1 MTPAAF
7 VMELKRR
14 FPRAK
19 LTAGQEA
26 AFCSQVSRF
35 RPDMELADT
44 LWEHVQTVWPSGAD
58 IAKHARRS
66 SGQTDRRSK
75 VHAWPESDCRH
86 CGGEGRITL
95 FGEMLYGTQGAMDEF
110 HVELVGGYS
119 SAATVRFKRDHGVT
133 LVEMFAR
140 CACPAGDAETL
151 WAYPKW
157 SGTMIVKRRP
167 MV

>member
-75 VHAWPESDCRH
+75 AHAWSETDCRH

-95 FGEMLYGTQGAMDEF
+95 FGKMLYGTQGAMDEF
-110 HVELVGGYS
+110 HVAMPKNRRPPSSENVTAPPSAS
-119 SAATVRFKRDHGVT
+119 SANMRASAPIAFFGTTALAV
-133 LVEMFAR
+133 
-140 CACPAGDAETL
+140 AGAPISSSLRT
-151 WAYPKW
+151 
-157 SGTMIVKRRP
+157 
-167 MV
+167 